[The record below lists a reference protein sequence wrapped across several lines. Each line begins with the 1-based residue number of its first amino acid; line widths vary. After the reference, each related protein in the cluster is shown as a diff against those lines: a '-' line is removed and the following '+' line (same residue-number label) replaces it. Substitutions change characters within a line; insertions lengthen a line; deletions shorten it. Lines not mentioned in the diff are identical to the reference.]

1 MHLSQ
6 EHKTVTHVKP
16 TSTSFEL
23 DSTIQTIMQQNYVSH
38 LELVFKYGTRPSLV
52 RIRMHIA
59 QSSYWATVSPFGLLG
74 LSWIYFG
81 EWQGSK
87 GDPDTVSHTYFK
99 KNYCV
104 MYIKGKSSNLSSC
117 VLKVSEKSWR
127 FIKRKTIHRLWV
139 MHEANH
145 ISRLLV
151 HVN

>member
-38 LELVFKYGTRPSLV
+38 LELVFKYGTHPSLV

-59 QSSYWATVSPFGLLG
+59 QSSYWATDKVA
-74 LSWIYFG
+74 
-81 EWQGSK
+81 K

-104 MYIKGKSSNLSSC
+104 MYIEGKSSNLSSC
-117 VLKVSEKSWR
+117 VLKVSEKS
-127 FIKRKTIHRLWV
+127 
-139 MHEANH
+139 
-145 ISRLLV
+145 
-151 HVN
+151 